1 MSKIIECVP
10 NFSEGT
16 DQTKINSIVSSIKSI
31 QGVTVL
37 DCDPGLDTNRT
48 VVTFVGEPKSVIE
61 AAFQGIKRASELIDM
76 SQHKGT
82 HPRIG
87 ATDVCPIIPVNGVS
101 IEECIEYSIIL
112 AKKVGLELN
121 IPVYLYEKSAIFSI
135 EGKSSFYSR
144 R

>member
-1 MSKIIECVP
+1 MWANLEC
-10 NFSEGT
+10 NW
-16 DQTKINSIVSSIKSI
+16 
-31 QGVTVL
+31 
-37 DCDPGLDTNRT
+37 
-48 VVTFVGEPKSVIE
+48 

-87 ATDVCPIIPVNGVS
+87 ATDVCPIIPVNGIS

-121 IPVYLYEKSAIFSI
+121 IPVYLYEKSAILPLRENLASI
-135 EGKSSFYSR
+135 REGEYEGLEQKLKDKNWKPDFGPTNFNKSAGATVMDVENF
-144 R
+144 